1 MSYAE
6 AKQIAELR
14 QELRACW
21 DRNDHFGAVVAL
33 ARLAQCSLTAEADNY
48 ELSAEVKRWSFRV
61 HGAV

>member
-21 DRNDHFGAVVAL
+21 DRRDHFGAVVAL
-33 ARLAQCSLTAEADNY
+33 ARLSQCSRDNY